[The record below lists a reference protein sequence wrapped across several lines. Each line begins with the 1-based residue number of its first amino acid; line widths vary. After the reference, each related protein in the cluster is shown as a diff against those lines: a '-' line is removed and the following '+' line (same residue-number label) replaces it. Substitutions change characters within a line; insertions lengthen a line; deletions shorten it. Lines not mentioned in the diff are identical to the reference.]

1 MSLKYVIDDLD
12 DVPRLLR
19 QDYEQGAD
27 GRYHLV
33 LDGKHP
39 DSVKVAE
46 FRENNVQLL
55 KELQELRPDAAD
67 VEQMRAKLATFD
79 GVDPDEYRVL
89 KARPDAA
96 KLEAELAAER
106 AAHQQTQFKTVIT
119 TEFLRQG
126 GRESAVDFMVA
137 EAAKRF
143 APDGTTTE
151 TSTKNPGVPLTVEE
165 WVQLQSRTQDFAFK
179 PSRGGGAPP
188 RRSTLGAHM
197 QQNELRDP
205 TPQELGSHASE
216 IASGRIKV
224 VHTL

>member
-19 QDYEQGAD
+19 QDYKQGAD

-46 FRENNVQLL
+46 FRETNVQLL

-96 KLEAELAAER
+96 KLEAELA
-106 AAHQQTQFKTVIT
+106 
-119 TEFLRQG
+119 
-126 GRESAVDFMVA
+126 
-137 EAAKRF
+137 
-143 APDGTTTE
+143 P
-151 TSTKNPGVPLTVEE
+151 
-165 WVQLQSRTQDFAFK
+165 VQA
-179 PSRGGGAPP
+179 
-188 RRSTLGAHM
+188 
-197 QQNELRDP
+197 
-205 TPQELGSHASE
+205 
-216 IASGRIKV
+216 
-224 VHTL
+224 